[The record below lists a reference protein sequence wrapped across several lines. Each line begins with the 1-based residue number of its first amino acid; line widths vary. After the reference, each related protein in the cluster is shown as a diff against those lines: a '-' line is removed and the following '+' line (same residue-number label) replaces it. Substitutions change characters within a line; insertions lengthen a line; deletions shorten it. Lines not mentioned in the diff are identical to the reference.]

1 MQRQH
6 LNQYIN
12 IYLHRECCKTS
23 FIYCFAATTE
33 NLIWLMFF
41 LFSDSCWPTEEL
53 YLFAVLLI
61 NSNVP
66 AISGLS
72 HVVEIYKLSCI
83 FEIVMNVKKKIKN
96 LEVAAT
102 NFIIFCLLHN
112 EFWCI
117 YEYVLSWWHSIYK
130 VVRYSLFVNK

>member
-1 MQRQH
+1 MQWEH
-6 LNQYIN
+6 WNQYIN

-66 AISGLS
+66 AVSGLW
-72 HVVEIYKLSCI
+72 HILEIYKLSCI
-83 FEIVMNVKKKIKN
+83 FEIVMNVKK
-96 LEVAAT
+96 T
-102 NFIIFCLLHN
+102 IFLKFLPQM
-112 EFWCI
+112 
-117 YEYVLSWWHSIYK
+117 
-130 VVRYSLFVNK
+130 SLFFVSYAINFGVFMNMGLLGDTLYTKL

>member
-1 MQRQH
+1 MQWQH
-6 LNQYIN
+6 WNQYIN

-23 FIYCFAATTE
+23 FIYCFTVTAK
-33 NLIWLMFF
+33 NLIWLVFF
-41 LFSDSCWPTEEL
+41 LFSGSCWPTEEL
-53 YLFAVLLI
+53 YLFVVLLI

-83 FEIVMNVKKKIKN
+83 FEIVMNVKKN
-96 LEVAAT
+96 NNFEVGAT
-102 NFIIFCLLHN
+102 NVIIFCLLHN

-117 YEYVLSWWHSIYK
+117 YEYVLNWWHSIYK
-130 VVRYSLFVNK
+130 VVRDGLFINK

>member
-23 FIYCFAATTE
+23 FLYCFIVDAK
-33 NLIWLMFF
+33 NLIWLAFF
-41 LFSDSCWPTEEL
+41 LFFGSCWPKEEL

-61 NSNVP
+61 NYNVP

-72 HVVEIYKLSCI
+72 HVVETYKLSCI
-83 FEIVMNVKKKIKN
+83 FEIVMTVKKNN

-102 NFIIFCLLHN
+102 NVIIFCLLHN